1 VGGAHSWR
9 YVEDWYSFEEPAMW
23 TRRVLLATMVAAAAL
38 SITRHVPASGNGGSG
53 FAAHA
58 MFANAQR

>member
-1 VGGAHSWR
+1 
-9 YVEDWYSFEEPAMW
+9 MW

-38 SITRHVPASGNGGSG
+38 SVTRHTPPPGGSG

-58 MFANAQR
+58 MLVGAQR

>member
-1 VGGAHSWR
+1 
-9 YVEDWYSFEEPAMW
+9 MW

-38 SITRHVPASGNGGSG
+38 SLMRQVPASNNGGSG

-58 MFANAQR
+58 MLVNAQR

>member
-1 VGGAHSWR
+1 
-9 YVEDWYSFEEPAMW
+9 MW

-38 SITRHVPASGNGGSG
+38 SITRHVPASSNAESG

-58 MFANAQR
+58 MLVNAQR